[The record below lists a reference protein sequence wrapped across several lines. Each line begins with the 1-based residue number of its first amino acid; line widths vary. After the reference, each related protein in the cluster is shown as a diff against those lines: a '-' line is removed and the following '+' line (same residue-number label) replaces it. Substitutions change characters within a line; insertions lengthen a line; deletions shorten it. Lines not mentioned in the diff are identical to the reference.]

1 MKSETWDIRHVYQG
15 RRLFA
20 VPHYQRAYAWSR
32 TDQWEALW
40 EDIKAKAEDRLAL
53 DPKQIA
59 PHFLGATV
67 VEQQP
72 RSGLRGVDTF
82 HIIDGQQRLTT
93 LQFVLRGLVVAFN
106 ETHVP
111 GLVATFEDCMRNGS
125 ADTMNRPEVEVYK
138 LWPTFRDQA
147 NFKLAFDCTSFDDL
161 RAAFPGSFTQ
171 QGHLRAYGQHPPALE
186 AIWFFAAHFQE
197 WIIEEGDP
205 SQRAE
210 ALALAVLEDLRLVMI
225 FLEEADDAQ
234 TIFETLNGRGA
245 ALNATDLV
253 RNFIF
258 MRAAREN
265 TESADLYETKWTPF
279 EQAPW
284 TNIETRGRI
293 KRPRLEWLLYTMLQ
307 AEGRAEVDLAR
318 LYNQYKAYAA
328 PSGKPPLTAAQQLDT
343 LTKYAAHYQA
353 LTSGEGPLPIAQFGR
368 RIIPYEASTLHP
380 LALVISTSDR
390 TDAEKTA
397 MFNLLVSFLVR
408 RAVCGLTNKAYAN
421 IFMSVMRQLNREE
434 ISETAVRKHLSGS
447 KSDTTRWPD
456 DAECLRALTSYA
468 LYSGNLDAPKARQL
482 LTELEAAWRRGKKTE
497 ELVLPNLSN
506 LDIEHIMPRSWYA
519 HWPLTDGTHATK
531 DEREHAAN
539 AKLSGLDLTGRQ
551 EDILR
556 RDAALSTLGNLTLLN
571 LSVNREAQNKAF
583 PEKKRLL
590 IVHSNL
596 SLNTALI
603 ALDHWDVDGILARGT
618 ELASI
623 ALDLYPGPQ

>member
-93 LQFVLRGLVVAFN
+93 LQFVLRGLVIAFN
-106 ETHVP
+106 DAHVS
-111 GLVATFEDCMRNGS
+111 GLVSTFEDCMRNGS
-125 ADTMNRPEVEVYK
+125 PDTMNRPEVEAYK

-147 NFKLAFDCTSFDDL
+147 NFKLAFNCDSFDGL

-171 QGHLRAYGQHPPALE
+171 QRQLRVYGAHPPALE
-186 AIWFFAAHFQE
+186 AIWFFATHFQE
-197 WIIEEGDP
+197 WITEESDP
-205 SQRAE
+205 GQRAE
-210 ALALAVLEDLRLVMI
+210 ALALAVLEDFRLVMI

-265 TESADLYETKWTPF
+265 TSSAELYETQWTPF
-279 EQAPW
+279 EKAPW
-284 TNIETRGRI
+284 TNIDTRGRI

-307 AEGRAEVDLAR
+307 AEGRTEVDLAR
-318 LYNQYKAYAA
+318 LYNQYKAFAN
-328 PSGKPPLTAAQQLDT
+328 PSGKTQLTAAQQLDT
-343 LTKYAAHYQA
+343 LTSYATHYQA

-380 LALVISTSDR
+380 LALMISLSNQ

-397 MFNLLVSFLVR
+397 IFNLLVSFLVR
-408 RAVCGLTNKAYAN
+408 RAVCGLTNKAYAS

-434 ISETAVRKHLSGS
+434 ISEAAIRKHLSGS

-456 DAECLRALTSYA
+456 DAESMRALTSHA
-468 LYSGNLDAPKARQL
+468 LYSGNLDAPKTRQL
-482 LTELEAAWRRGKKTE
+482 LTELEAARRRGKKTE
-497 ELVLPNLSN
+497 ELVLPHLSN

-519 HWPLTDGTHATK
+519 HWPLADGTHATK
-531 DEREHAAN
+531 DEREQALN
-539 AKLSGLDLTGRQ
+539 ARLIGLHLTERQ

-556 RDAALSTLGNLTLLN
+556 RDEALSTLGNLTLLN

-583 PEKKRLL
+583 PEKRRLL
-590 IVHSNL
+590 IAHSNL
-596 SLNTALI
+596 SLNTPLI
-603 ALDHWDVDGILARGT
+603 AMDTWDVDGIQDRGAELAR
-618 ELASI
+618 L
-623 ALDLYPGPQ
+623 ALDLYPGPG

>member
-1 MKSETWDIRHVYQG
+1 MKSETWDVRHVFQG

-40 EDIKAKAEDRLAL
+40 EDIKTKAEDRLTL
-53 DPKQIA
+53 DPNQIA

-67 VEQQP
+67 VEQRP

-93 LQFVLRGLVVAFN
+93 LQFVLRSLVVAFN
-106 ETHVP
+106 EAHVQS
-111 GLVATFEDCMRNGS
+111 LVAAFEDCMRNGA
-125 ADTMNRPEVEVYK
+125 ADTMNHPDVEAYK

-147 NFKLAFDCTSFDDL
+147 NFKRAFDCNTFDDL
-161 RAAFPGSFTQ
+161 RAAFPSRFTQ
-171 QGHLRAYGQHPPALE
+171 QGNLRAYGVHPPALE
-186 AIWFFAAHFQE
+186 AIWFFAWYFQA

-265 TESADLYETKWTPF
+265 TESAGLYETKWTPF
-279 EQAPW
+279 EQDPW

-343 LTKYAAHYQA
+343 LRKYADHYQA

-368 RIIPYEASTLHP
+368 RIFPYEASTIHP

-390 TDAEKTA
+390 SDADKTDI
-397 MFNLLVSFLVR
+397 FNLLVSFLVR
-408 RAVCGLTNKAYAN
+408 RAVCGLTNKAYAS
-421 IFMSVMRQLNREE
+421 IFMSLMRQLSRDS
-434 ISETAVRKHLSGS
+434 ISADAVRTHLSAS

-456 DAECLRALTSYA
+456 DAEFQRALMTYE

-482 LTELEAAWRRGKKTE
+482 LIELEAGWRRGKKSE
-497 ELVLPNLSN
+497 ELMLPHLGN

-519 HWPLTDGTHATK
+519 YWTLPDGTHATK
-531 DEREHAAN
+531 EERDQAAI
-539 AKLSGLDLTGRQ
+539 AKLSGLDLTDKQ
-551 EDILR
+551 VDILK

-583 PEKKRLL
+583 PDKKALL

-603 ALDHWDVDGILARGT
+603 ALDRWDVEAIQARGAK
-618 ELASI
+618 LSDL
-623 ALDLYPGPQ
+623 ALDLYPCA